1 MFASIEHVVYI
12 NLDERVD
19 RKKDIQREL
28 LTTFPA
34 KKIERFSAIRNSNGG
49 IGCTLSHIA
58 VLERAKQENW
68 ANVMIVEDDFVWIN
82 REAGGPVLETLL
94 QKPYDVIV
102 LTGTYIDMNKS
113 TFRLTSCQTT
123 TAYVVAR
130 PYYDTLLTNYK
141 EGLALLQQTGT
152 YTKYALDQYWKL
164 LQPVGQWYCV
174 NPILGLQRPGY
185 SDIERRVVNYSGYFK
200 V

>member
-1 MFASIEHVVYI
+1 MCASIERVVYI
-12 NLDERVD
+12 NLEERVD
-19 RKKDIQREL
+19 RKKEIQREL

-49 IGCTLSHIA
+49 IGCTMSHIA
-58 VLERAKQENW
+58 ILEMAKRENW

-82 REAGGPVLETLL
+82 QATGFPVLETLL

-102 LTGTYIDMNKS
+102 LTGTYIDMNKD
-113 TFRLTSCQTT
+113 TFRLKSCQTT
-123 TAYVVAR
+123 TAYVVAQQ
-130 PYYDTLLTNYK
+130 YYDTLLTNYK

-164 LQPVGQWYCV
+164 LQPVGLWYCV
-174 NPILGLQRPGY
+174 NPILGFQRPGY
-185 SDIERRVVNYSGYFK
+185 SDIERKVVNYSGYFR